1 MTGPEPRAGANVRV
15 LPILVYGLPLG
26 SMVLLHRWV
35 PLAMPDGGGRSAF
48 GAILAIIGLALCAS
62 GMMVF
67 ASNSTTILP
76 HRAPSALVTEGPYRF
91 TRNPM
96 YSGLALGYVGV
107 AVLVGSWWP
116 LLALPLVLFAMRRL
130 VIDREETYLRAAFGP
145 SYDLYCSRVRRWF

>member
-1 MTGPEPRAGANVRV
+1 MTGPQPPAGANVHV

-26 SMVLLHRWV
+26 AMVLLHRWV
-35 PLAMPDGGGRSAF
+35 PLSMPDGGGRSAF
-48 GAILAIIGLALCAS
+48 GAILVIIGLALCAS

-67 ASNSTTILP
+67 ASNSTTVLP

-96 YSGLALGYVGV
+96 YSGLALSYVGV
-107 AVLVGSWWP
+107 AVLAGSWWP
-116 LLALPLVLFAMRRL
+116 LLALPFVLFAMRRL